1 MCLDHQNCPRV
12 WAKITSLGQAWLSKM
27 NLWSFELNL
36 FKCVQFSQILDKNQN
51 LLIESLYENWWLQ
64 TSDTIR
70 LALAASSI
78 HKAAATEYYC
88 RGGAECR
95 TQRASSRRK
104 PCAHAAPLPHAAPRG
119 VPPPLSRLWAQC
131 QSMTKDKSVLESL
144 WDFIRTID
152 YAKGWNFTSLPSL
165 FPPYLQSMFS

>member
-1 MCLDHQNCPRV
+1 MQIFP
-12 WAKITSLGQAWLSKM
+12 
-27 NLWSFELNL
+27 
-36 FKCVQFSQILDKNQN
+36 QILDEH
-51 LLIESLYENWWLQ
+51 LLTASLCENWWLQ

-78 HKAAATEYYC
+78 HKAAATEYG
-88 RGGAECR
+88 RRVGAERR

-104 PCAHAAPLPHAAPRG
+104 PCVEAALLPHAAPRG
-119 VPPPLSRLWAQC
+119 VPPPPQSTVAVAASNAAHSALPAAVVCAVCACRAATARRTPRRAAPPPPLSRLWARC

-152 YAKGWNFTSLPSL
+152 YAKGWNFTSLPT
-165 FPPYLQSMFS
+165 